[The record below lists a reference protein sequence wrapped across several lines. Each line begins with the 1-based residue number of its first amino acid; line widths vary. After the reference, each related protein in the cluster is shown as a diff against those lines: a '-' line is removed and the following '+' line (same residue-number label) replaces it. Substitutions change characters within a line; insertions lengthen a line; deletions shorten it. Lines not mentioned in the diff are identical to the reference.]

1 MEQLTKDESMMWVV
15 GGGSVVS
22 ENNSKGIQQ
31 PERHNNSITV
41 EAENWH
47 FHISL
52 NDVAAI
58 QFVET
63 KTHGERLSYYVR
75 FSGHEEQTLLRSYFP
90 NPFLDEDYKPT
101 PLQPDRL
108 KAFTDMRDRIRG
120 QGRHK
125 VCALCSAIQRL
136 DPRSRYLGVAGTQ
149 HFTPTPTLPLEGE
162 GE

>member
-1 MEQLTKDESMMWVV
+1 LDHSRRKTVEIALELIEELTSDESMMWVV
-15 GGGSVVS
+15 GGGPVVS

-31 PERHNNSITV
+31 PERHDNSITV

-52 NDVAAI
+52 DDVAAV

-75 FSGHEEQTLLRSYFP
+75 FSGHKEETLLRSYFP
-90 NPFLDEDYKPT
+90 NPYLDENYRPT

-108 KAFTDMRDRIRG
+108 QVFTDMREKYV
-120 QGRHK
+120 GRDGIVFVHY
-125 VCALCSAIQRL
+125 V
-136 DPRSRYLGVAGTQ
+136 PPSRD
-149 HFTPTPTLPLEGE
+149 
-162 GE
+162 

>member
-1 MEQLTKDESMMWVV
+1 MEIVMELLEELTKDDSMMWVV

-22 ENNSKGIQQ
+22 ENNSKGIQK
-31 PERHNNSITV
+31 PERHNQSVTV

-75 FSGHEEQTLLRSYFP
+75 FRATR
-90 NPFLDEDYKPT
+90 N
-101 PLQPDRL
+101 R
-108 KAFTDMRDRIRG
+108 
-120 QGRHK
+120 
-125 VCALCSAIQRL
+125 LCSEAISPTHSSTKVTSLRL
-136 DPRSRYLGVAGTQ
+136 SNPTGSRRSLTCETGTWAGTA
-149 HFTPTPTLPLEGE
+149 
-162 GE
+162 